1 MEVMASVKHRPVTDD
16 EFEAAKRRGFE
27 ERWLSAT
34 HVSYDAARS
43 AVDLQLYS
51 GVTVTIPRSF
61 FAHIEHA
68 TAADLANVELSPAG
82 WLIVFPALDADYSV
96 AGLLREIF
104 GLTAQ
109 QRRAGATKSPA
120 RAAASRANGKKGG
133 RPKKARA

>member
-1 MEVMASVKHRPVTDD
+1 
-16 EFEAAKRRGFE
+16 
-27 ERWLSAT
+27 
-34 HVSYDAARS
+34 
-43 AVDLQLYS
+43 
-51 GVTVTIPRSF
+51 
-61 FAHIEHA
+61 
-68 TAADLANVELSPAG
+68 VELSPAG

-104 GLTAQ
+104 GFTAQ